1 MGREHKKYAWN
12 LIAKKLAGDA
22 SPEELIALE
31 SLLRNNPELH
41 YPMQTVADLWHHT
54 SRLDKAQAEK
64 AFNDHVERMAD
75 LKIDYAPAPADP
87 IRDDFYTDKK
97 RNYRRAAYFL
107 APAITLSI
115 FLTWF
120 FNRSPKIP
128 IIPAATA
135 STALPASTGSAI
147 STANGSRTHL
157 SLPDGSK
164 VWVNA
169 GSRID
174 YGKNFGGA
182 LREVT
187 LTGEAFFDVAP
198 DAGRPFIVHT
208 KGLDIRVLG
217 TSFNVKS
224 YPTDRTTEATLIRGS
239 IEVSIRNRPKDKI
252 ILHPNEKIVVSNDTN
267 LSSATPEPRRPIT
280 ADQSLLVI
288 RKPTLYEHTGP
299 MIETSW
305 VDNKL
310 IFQEEEFN
318 DLARRMERW
327 YGVTIHFDNPRLG
340 KLQFTGIFEK
350 ETIQQALEAMR
361 LAEQFNYSVEGSEIT
376 IHD

>member
-1 MGREHKKYAWN
+1 MGKEHKKYAWN
-12 LIAKKLAGDA
+12 LIAKKLAGNA
-22 SPEELIALE
+22 SSEELKELE

-54 SRLDKAQAEK
+54 SRPDKEQAEK
-64 AFNDHVERMAD
+64 AFNEHVERMAD

-87 IRDDFYTDKK
+87 IYDDFYTNKK
-97 RNYRRAAYFL
+97 RNYRRAAFFL
-107 APAITLSI
+107 APAVTVSI
-115 FLTWF
+115 LLTWYL
-120 FNRSPKIP
+120 NRSPKVP
-128 IIPAATA
+128 ILPSATA

-208 KGLDIRVLG
+208 RGLDIRVLG

-224 YPTDRTTEATLIRGS
+224 YPSDRTTEATLIRGS

-267 LSSATPEPRRPIT
+267 LSSAAPEPRRPIT

-327 YGVTIHFDNPRLG
+327 YGVTIRFDNPRLG